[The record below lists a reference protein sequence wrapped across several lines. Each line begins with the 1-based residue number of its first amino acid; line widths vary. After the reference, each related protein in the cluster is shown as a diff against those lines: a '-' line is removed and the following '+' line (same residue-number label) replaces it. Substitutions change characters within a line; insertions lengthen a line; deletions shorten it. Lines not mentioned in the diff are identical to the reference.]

1 MLGKLIKI
9 LIGLVFVGVGAWTI
23 YLWWPDLLTI
33 IRGGIGL
40 VLIMIGLIVFALV
53 AD

>member
-1 MLGKLIKI
+1 MLGKLLKVVIGII
-9 LIGLVFVGVGAWTI
+9 LVGLGAYAI
-23 YLWWPDLLTI
+23 YLWWGDLLVL

-40 VLIMIGLIVFALV
+40 VLILAGLITFALV

>member
-1 MLGKLIKI
+1 MVGKIVKV
-9 LIGLVFVGVGAWTI
+9 LIGLILVALGAWTI
-23 YLWWPDLLTI
+23 YLWWGDLLTL

-40 VLIMIGLIVFALV
+40 VLILSGLIAFALV

>member
-1 MLGKLIKI
+1 
-9 LIGLVFVGVGAWTI
+9 LIGLALVGLGGYTI
-23 YLWWPDLLTI
+23 YLWLPDLLTL

-40 VLIMIGLIVFALV
+40 VLILAGLVTFALV